1 MRKTRI
7 PPWVL
12 AACAVIVLWSVP
24 LPVRA
29 QCSMCSATVA
39 NSAEGQQAARS
50 INAGILVLLVPPVSM
65 MCLIFVVAVRR
76 RNPNGED
83 SDERSFRGTGFRRAF
98 RSFRGTGFSRVRA
111 SKTRLKTELRAR
123 LRRKDAKR
131 RSVDFGV

>member
-1 MRKTRI
+1 MRKTRV

-12 AACAVIVLWSVP
+12 AAFAVIVLWSVP

-83 SDERSFRGTGFRRAF
+83 SDERSVREPGIRWWRRA
-98 RSFRGTGFSRVRA
+98 
-111 SKTRLKTELRAR
+111 
-123 LRRKDAKR
+123 
-131 RSVDFGV
+131 SVTKAGRCAPPVPDTSGNDFEREGNLTVFPSPGAQ